1 MEAVALK
8 YPENAE
14 APFIA
19 ARARGKM
26 AEKIIAVAEEKG
38 IPIIK
43 DRMLS
48 KILIA
53 EDVGSLIPVETYAIV
68 AKIFAF
74 IENIGDIK

>member
-1 MEAVALK
+1 MDAVALK

-19 ARARGKM
+19 ASARGKM
-26 AEKIIAVAEEKG
+26 AEKIIAVAEENG

-53 EDVGSLIPVETYAIV
+53 EDVGSLIPVETYAVV